1 MELFEEFTNLWSQDQ
16 DTRIAALQEANAGMH
31 DVVNTERELREAS
44 ERQLRPFKEYV
55 EASRAMAAK
64 AAADAAADRDA
75 NPPTLMDGDDIEG

>member
-1 MELFEEFTNLWSQDQ
+1 MKNSRIYGRKIR

-31 DVVNTERELREAS
+31 DVVNTEREMREAC

-75 NPPTLMDGDDIEG
+75 NAPDEPLDVPAV

>member
-31 DVVNTERELREAS
+31 DVVNTEREMREAS

-64 AAADAAADRDA
+64 AAPTPQPTGTPCRPKSRSQRA
-75 NPPTLMDGDDIEG
+75 N